1 MSKPII
7 AALVAAGAAAPVLAA
22 SGVAPDP
29 SSWLMLAL
37 GSLMVGLTAGGRLRR
52 TSRVAE

>member
-1 MSKPII
+1 MFKPIVAALAAAGVATPVI
-7 AALVAAGAAAPVLAA
+7 AAT
-22 SGVAPDP
+22 GVAPDP

-37 GSLMVGLTAGGRLRR
+37 GSVMVGLTAGGRHRR

>member
-1 MSKPII
+1 MNKPII

-22 SGVAPDP
+22 TGVAPDP
-29 SSWLMLAL
+29 SSWMMLAL
-37 GSLMVGLTAGGRLRR
+37 GAVMVGLTASGRHRR